1 MFFPTVV
8 GNHFAAWRVLVTA
21 KHDAPWFIWRG
32 WVIAQ
37 LLRVEPGNATAL
49 VQNLLNKLD
58 RLKVLPSERRAIRQQ
73 QLLRHEQARVV
84 VDMVAFTPD
93 RLKRR
98 GRCCRQR
105 SFQTAFL
112 RVPWIM
118 LPAAAFPIPH
128 DKRSGNAADSAGEPD
143 HMEPSWLWTWI
154 LELGHTLSGNAAD
167 DRRRR
172 RGCWV

>member
-1 MFFPTVV
+1 MFFPTVD
-8 GNHFAAWRVLVTA
+8 GHHFAAWRVLVTA

-32 WVIAQ
+32 WVVAQ

-73 QLLRHEQARVV
+73 QLLRHEQTRVV
-84 VDMVAFTPD
+84 VDMVAFTLD

-112 RVPWIM
+112 RVP
-118 LPAAAFPIPH
+118 
-128 DKRSGNAADSAGEPD
+128 
-143 HMEPSWLWTWI
+143 
-154 LELGHTLSGNAAD
+154 
-167 DRRRR
+167 
-172 RGCWV
+172 

>member
-1 MFFPTVV
+1 MVYLARV
-8 GNHFAAWRVLVTA
+8 GYRAA
-21 KHDAPWFIWRG
+21 
-32 WVIAQ
+32 
-37 LLRVEPGNATAL
+37 LRVEPGNATAL

-112 RVPWIM
+112 RVP
-118 LPAAAFPIPH
+118 
-128 DKRSGNAADSAGEPD
+128 
-143 HMEPSWLWTWI
+143 
-154 LELGHTLSGNAAD
+154 
-167 DRRRR
+167 
-172 RGCWV
+172 